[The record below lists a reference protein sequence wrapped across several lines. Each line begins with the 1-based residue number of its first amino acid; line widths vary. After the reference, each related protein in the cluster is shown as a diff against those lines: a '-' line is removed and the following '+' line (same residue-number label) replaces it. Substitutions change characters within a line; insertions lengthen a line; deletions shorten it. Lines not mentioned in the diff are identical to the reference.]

1 MIEYD
6 DNDAISKQGACS
18 LRKSVVGQK
27 KPVWVRAWRS
37 VHLGW
42 SSVFVVLFAV
52 LAATI
57 ATVVLLFGTLDSDI
71 LLSMAWL
78 AFVVLVPLAL
88 AVVLSGI
95 GGARLSRFVRPVDVA
110 GVGRGLAVPGR
121 GAVLYRSGTLA
132 LALLVGVS
140 YFRWRGDEP
149 VGPARHQLRTEIMAY
164 FGAPIFVLFF
174 ALSVLIVNRT
184 GISLHPDGIV
194 QEIYRRRGWKV
205 VRDITVVPWDKIS
218 DLQPQGHPN
227 PAMSHPHWYPTI
239 RVVYRG
245 DSIESDRILVL
256 MACEK
261 KVEPNSLFA
270 LLLWCRD
277 NPWAREQL
285 GRDEARELLR
295 PPGLFERIRTD
306 LAASAPAAK
315 DVVQ

>member
-1 MIEYD
+1 MSDYGD
-6 DNDAISKQGACS
+6 KDAISKQGPCS
-18 LRKSVVGQK
+18 LRKCVPGQT
-27 KPVWVRAWRS
+27 KPLWVRTWRS

-42 SSVFVVLFAV
+42 LSAFVALSTA

-57 ATVVLLFGTLDSDI
+57 VTPVLLFGTLHSDTF
-71 LLSMAWL
+71 LLMSWL
-78 AFVVLVPLAL
+78 AFVVFIPLTV
-88 AVVLSGI
+88 AVLLSGI
-95 GGARLSRFVRPVDVA
+95 GCARLSRFVRPVDVA

-121 GAVLYRSGTLA
+121 GSVLYRSGTL
-132 LALLVGVS
+132 LGALLLGVS

-149 VGPARHQLRTEIMAY
+149 VGPARHQLRIEIVAY

-184 GISLHPDGIV
+184 EISLHPDGVV

-205 VRDITVVPWDKIS
+205 VRDITVVPWDKII

-227 PAMSHPHWYPTI
+227 SAMSHPHWYPTI

-245 DSIESDRILVL
+245 DSIESDQVLVL

-261 KVEPNSLFA
+261 KVEPNSLLA
-270 LLLWCRD
+270 LLRWCRD

-285 GRDEARELLR
+285 GRSEARELLR
-295 PPGLFERIRTD
+295 PPGLFERIGAD
-306 LAASAPAAK
+306 HAASASAAK
-315 DVVQ
+315 EIVQ